1 MESGAEEIQ
10 QRRSRS
16 SSVAVKVGFMQQ
28 PDVLYVAPEKC
39 PEWLEN
45 MEAARMG
52 SWRDF
57 ATAGM

>member
-1 MESGAEEIQ
+1 
-10 QRRSRS
+10 
-16 SSVAVKVGFMQQ
+16 MQQ